1 LVEDESSI
9 ADNVLYALRTEGFAA
24 QWKPLGEEAL
34 SYLRAAAQAESGGQ
48 HAVDLVILDIGLPDT
63 NGVEVCK
70 AIRRF
75 SQVPIIFLTAR
86 ADEIDRVVGLEI
98 GADDYVVK
106 PFSPRELV
114 ARVKA
119 ILKRTGTARAVP
131 SAAGGAAAG
140 AAAGGDPADGTTAHG
155 PFVVDPARAKIFY
168 LGVPLELTRYELLL
182 LQFLIAHPEQVF
194 SRAQLLDRVWDAA
207 QTSLDRTVD
216 AHVKSVR
223 AKLRA
228 IAPDR
233 DPIRTHRGLGYSYSL
248 EQG

>member
-1 LVEDESSI
+1 VAGTVLLVEDESSI
-9 ADNVLYALRTEGFAA
+9 AENVLYALRTEGFAA
-24 QWKPLGEEAL
+24 HWTALGDEAL
-34 SYLRAAAQAESGGQ
+34 AYLRAEVEGPRGG
-48 HAVDLVILDIGLPDT
+48 VDLVILDIGLPDT
-63 NGVEVCK
+63 NGIEVCK
-70 AIRRF
+70 AIRGF
-75 SQVPIIFLTAR
+75 SQVPIVFLTAR

-119 ILKRTGTARAVP
+119 ILKRTRASAPPTAVDLP
-131 SAAGGAAAG
+131 
-140 AAAGGDPADGTTAHG
+140 PPTTHG
-155 PFVVDPARAKIFY
+155 PFVVDLARAKISY
-168 LGVPLELTRYELLL
+168 AGVPLELTRYELLL

-194 SRAQLLDRVWDAA
+194 SRAQLLERVWDAA

-216 AHVKSVR
+216 AHVKSLR

-233 DPIRTHRGLGYSYSL
+233 DPIRTHRGLGYSL
-248 EQG
+248 EHD

>member
-1 LVEDESSI
+1 VLLSRRVAGTILLVEDESSI
-9 ADNVLYALRTEGFAA
+9 AENVLYALRTEGFAA
-24 QWKPLGEEAL
+24 HWMSLGDQAL
-34 SYLRAAAQAESGGQ
+34 AYLRGEVDSARGG
-48 HAVDLVILDIGLPDT
+48 VDLVILDIGLPDS
-63 NGVEVCK
+63 NGIEVCK

-75 SQVPIIFLTAR
+75 SQVPIVFLTAR
-86 ADEIDRVVGLEI
+86 ADEVDRVVGLEI

-119 ILKRTGTARAVP
+119 ILKRTKP
-131 SAAGGAAAG
+131 SAAPAAADLP
-140 AAAGGDPADGTTAHG
+140 AATTHG
-155 PFVVDPARAKIFY
+155 PFVVDVARAKISY
-168 LGVPLELTRYELLL
+168 AGVALELTRYELLL

-194 SRAQLLDRVWDAA
+194 SRAQLLERVWDAA

-216 AHVKSVR
+216 AHVKSLR

-233 DPIRTHRGLGYSYSL
+233 DPIRTHRGLGYSL
-248 EQG
+248 EHD